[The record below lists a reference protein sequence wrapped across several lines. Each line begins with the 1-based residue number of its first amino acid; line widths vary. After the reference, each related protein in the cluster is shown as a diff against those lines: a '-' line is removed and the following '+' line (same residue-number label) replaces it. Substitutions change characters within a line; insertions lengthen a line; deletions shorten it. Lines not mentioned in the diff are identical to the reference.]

1 MGSVRKFLYQSKLQE
16 REEHHSRMFI
26 DLAENI
32 HIHHREFRTVFSL
45 NEYLEYADIVAKS
58 TNDVRN
64 FLAQNNNYKEGEYPT
79 TIMIAGGRER
89 QLKFL
94 ENSPKPNESC
104 YYAND
109 FAIELQ
115 DEYVTDEIHIHYR
128 DFRIAMDR
136 VRFREVAKG
145 FSEALKT
152 LDDFEVSNTYQRKS
166 HADRII
172 HDFNQSSAD
181 SINVMQMGVERIQ
194 LSEIK
199 SHWYKDIELEWKPD
213 NEAISLLIDSYN
225 RTGYFV
231 PIVLS
236 TESNGEHL
244 IIDGHHRFYAAT
256 KIGLHHIDS
265 IVTKMSFSESENLRS
280 AEVLLKEFDIQT
292 NYKYDL
298 SSFMKSYLGFKLNRY
313 YAGVYHKNMRKLK
326 LWYRILRRIKWAIFG
341 KEYVFKI
348 FNEAHNK

>member
-16 REEHHSRMFI
+16 REAHHSRMFI

-45 NEYLEYADIVAKS
+45 NEYFEYADIIAKS

-64 FLAQNNNYKEGEYPT
+64 FLAQNNNYAEGEYPT

-94 ENSPKPNESC
+94 ENSPNPNESS
-104 YYAND
+104 YFAND

-136 VRFREVAKG
+136 IRFREVARG
-145 FSEALKT
+145 FSHALKM
-152 LDDFEVSNTYQRKS
+152 LDEFEESNEYVRKS
-166 HADRII
+166 HSDRII
-172 HDFNQSSAD
+172 HDFNQSNTN
-181 SINVMQMGVERIQ
+181 SINVNQMGIEKIQ

-199 SHWYKDIELEWKPD
+199 SHWYKDIESDWKPD
-213 NEAISLLIDSYN
+213 DEAISLLTGGYN
-225 RTGYFV
+225 QTGCFV
-231 PIVLS
+231 PIILS
-236 TESNGEHL
+236 TESNGDHL
-244 IIDGHHRFYAAT
+244 IIDGHHRFYAAK
-256 KIGLHHIDS
+256 KIGLHNIDVL
-265 IVTKMSFSESENLRS
+265 VTEMTFSESENLRS

-326 LWYRILRRIKWAIFG
+326 LWYRVLRRIKWAVFG
-341 KEYVFKI
+341 KGYVFKT

>member
-16 REEHHSRMFI
+16 REAHHSRMFI

-45 NEYLEYADIVAKS
+45 NEYFEYADIIAKS

-64 FLAQNNNYKEGEYPT
+64 FLAQNNNYTEGEYPT

-94 ENSPKPNESC
+94 ENSPKPNESS

-115 DEYVTDEIHIHYR
+115 DEYVTDEIHVHYR
-128 DFRIAMDR
+128 DFRVAMDR

-145 FSEALKT
+145 FSDALKT
-152 LDDFEVSNTYQRKS
+152 LDKFEESNEYVRKS
-166 HADRII
+166 HSDRII
-172 HDFNQSSAD
+172 HDFNQSNTN
-181 SINVMQMGVERIQ
+181 SINVNQMGIEKIQ

-199 SHWYKDIELEWKPD
+199 SHWYKDIESDWKPD
-213 NEAISLLIDSYN
+213 DEAISLLTGGYN
-225 RTGYFV
+225 QTGCFV
-231 PIVLS
+231 PIILS
-236 TESNGEHL
+236 TESNGDHL
-244 IIDGHHRFYAAT
+244 IIDGHHRFYAAK
-256 KIGLHHIDS
+256 KIGLHDIDAL
-265 IVTKMSFSESENLRS
+265 VTEMTFSESENLRS

-326 LWYRILRRIKWAIFG
+326 LWYRVLRRIKWAVFG
-341 KEYVFKI
+341 KAYVFKI